1 MDIDRLLTRAELKYE
16 TDDDDDYKVL
26 MEVENGRTQ
35 LVFISGETEDCN
47 DTDVRHI
54 WSIACEDVDS
64 LSSNVLP
71 KCMKNNSDY
80 PIGAWELTEEN
91 TLIFCVKTVDSFD
104 ADDLSNIISFVAETA
119 DRFEKKFVGDDE
131 F

>member
-1 MDIDRLLTRAELKYE
+1 
-16 TDDDDDYKVL
+16 
-26 MEVENGRTQ
+26 
-35 LVFISGETEDCN
+35 
-47 DTDVRHI
+47 
-54 WSIACEDVDS
+54 
-64 LSSNVLP
+64 
-71 KCMKNNSDY
+71 MKNNSDY